1 MLERRARMHP
11 PHRRMDA
18 PWRQTTLRLSPC
30 NGRRTSVVTG
40 TPRKPPNGRIPSA
53 LWEQRPFPHPLPS
66 QFDADLPD
74 GTTHLHRMARGPDGP
89 GLWEGPVLPGVAG
102 ERVVRVVV
110 DNRAAIE
117 NVGAVQPAAG
127 ADVLASLGHRLVRSR
142 PLSLDRAQR
151 LAAGVVRRRFAD
163 EDVLVLL
170 AVELVLAGAADEDV
184 ASATAEDSVVPGATH
199 QDISRRA
206 AGDVVV
212 PGFAIHLHGDVR
224 VARDAH
230 PVV

>member
-1 MLERRARMHP
+1 MAADHAATLSLQRPAYLRGHRHPAQTSRRADPIRPMGTEAFS
-11 PHRRMDA
+11 A
-18 PWRQTTLRLSPC
+18 PLT
-30 NGRRTSVVTG
+30 
-40 TPRKPPNGRIPSA
+40 KPIRC
-53 LWEQRPFPHPLPS
+53 
-66 QFDADLPD
+66 ADLPD
-74 GTTHLHRMARGPDGP
+74 ATTHLHRMARGPDGP

-127 ADVLASLGHRLVRSR
+127 ADVLASLGHRLVRPR